1 MIGDELSA
9 DGWCWGYVVAHIE
22 GRGETHIVDAYKV
35 KPEPRFVV
43 QASSKLEAFVHMQRT
58 LAAYKLRQN

>member
-1 MIGDELSA
+1 VGEGEAVSKPHAEMIGDE
-9 DGWCWGYVVAHIE
+9 
-22 GRGETHIVDAYKV
+22 GRGAVHVVDAYKV